1 MKEFKDFINELNT
14 DKPIDCIITF
24 FIDNE
29 WFGETL
35 RKKNGKII
43 LSDEQIEFFTDKL
56 TPFLGNKDVSIY
68 EYFKEK
74 FPETYKLY
82 NIFQSETQVAEE
94 TTHYIVDFMLYRLNK
109 ELFFYSDNEMEELL
123 SNATFELIKAHG
135 DIFTFF
141 IAWLKLNHKT
151 AYQKDYVL
159 NKRYTMDIQNE
170 AYDFDDYICLLYY
183 LFSEDYIENNEMFR
197 KAAESK
203 NYTDTWLYLALHFIR
218 PLRMTDM
225 ERIYHPILPYSSEEV
240 IEKIKN
246 DEFSDND
253 ARYVLL
259 SITKRMKDCD
269 HTWEATFALRHMGSG
284 KCPECYK
291 VGRNI
296 KEECFAAIYPEY
308 VELWSSDNERTP
320 YDTFYTSNLWIK
332 WKCAKC
338 NGIYGANINDMVN
351 GVTKCPYCRGTKILA
366 GFNSFAHN
374 HPELLDELDEID
386 NYLLPVT
393 PDEVSDES
401 SQKFWWTCKKN
412 TKHKYPMSPK
422 TRLMFQKRNREP
434 CLYCRGQRRKLNHF
448 VEYNPKKQQ

>member
-1 MKEFKDFINELNT
+1 MKPLITLFGLPRRNIMKEFKDFINELNT

-29 WFGETL
+29 WFGETI

-43 LSDEQIEFFTDKL
+43 LSDEQIELFTDKL

-82 NIFQSETQVAEE
+82 NIFQSETQVDEE

-123 SNATFELIKAHG
+123 SNVTFELIKAHG

-151 AYQKDYVL
+151 AYQKDYAL

-170 AYDFDDYICLLYY
+170 AYDFDDYISLLYY

-259 SITKRMKDCD
+259 SITKRMNWLPLTPNKTASSSDVIPISFDIPTSCE
-269 HTWEATFALRHMGSG
+269 TLIGKLFALAQAHRNQAGTPDAPIVRKVSTYQEINRYMGEEIGGLFLNNDFRSRSATKSFLQDIYMVADENIPADDSG
-284 KCPECYK
+284 YHVKGYYLAAYVRSHKGSYGHIAATTFEYLKDAKFNKLTPEF
-291 VGRNI
+291 VA
-296 KEECFAAIYPEY
+296 F
-308 VELWSSDNERTP
+308 
-320 YDTFYTSNLWIK
+320 
-332 WKCAKC
+332 
-338 NGIYGANINDMVN
+338 
-351 GVTKCPYCRGTKILA
+351 
-366 GFNSFAHN
+366 
-374 HPELLDELDEID
+374 ELLERGSVLFH
-386 NYLLPVT
+386 V
-393 PDEVSDES
+393 
-401 SQKFWWTCKKN
+401 
-412 TKHKYPMSPK
+412 
-422 TRLMFQKRNREP
+422 
-434 CLYCRGQRRKLNHF
+434 LYAAQNGCRRK
-448 VEYNPKKQQ
+448 V